1 MIYSRKAN
9 ISFFTMKARSIKFT
23 IKKGSRAPKEINKEK
38 TIFAV
43 FAPEKLTICP
53 GQTIF
58 IHTKFAVTYPD
69 DILTTFLIMPTLQKE
84 GLKIIG
90 QNNEANQRVRLEY
103 FNPTLKTFTI
113 KKHMK
118 IAIFMTLNEGNESF
132 KKEIVKIKTS

>member
-1 MIYSRKAN
+1 M
-9 ISFFTMKARSIKFT
+9 
-23 IKKGSRAPKEINKEK
+23 NKEK
-38 TIFAV
+38 TIFAI
-43 FAPEKLTICP
+43 FAPEKITISL

-58 IHTKFAVTYPD
+58 IHTKFSVTYPD

-113 KKHMK
+113 KKKHENSD
-118 IAIFMTLNEGNESF
+118 FHD
-132 KKEIVKIKTS
+132 VK